1 MSRMSRF
8 GGVVFGLVGMTVVTL
23 AFEACD
29 RNNGQATPPET
40 PITDSVP
47 APAEQP
53 SAPTSALTTGPRLS
67 VDADGGVSQSPQ

>member
-1 MSRMSRF
+1 MSRMPRAD
-8 GGVVFGLVGMTVVTL
+8 GVIFGLVCMTVVAL

-47 APAEQP
+47 APSQP
-53 SAPTSALTTGPRLS
+53 SSDPAAPLSTGPRLS